1 MAPIAPITLRARLAA
16 FALAAFAAVAVGTP
30 LAHAAPQ
37 IVAVVPSNGEVE
49 LVCDGARCSAE
60 FSTICLQQSRSTPSP
75 GTPYV
80 IHRPDRTAVAVTGY
94 RAGGGTMALAS
105 GVLDVASL
113 RGPIAFRFSVPAAF
127 LKTHGL
133 DRLTVNIES
142 LAMLVPVAETGD
154 SKPQTGADVTQA
166 SEQLKTTGAYWVELN
181 PEKMAMA
188 RLTNRVINRL
198 PARGTISEAANQSL
212 WESAVAPEKELSE
225 DALDWARRYVDY
237 CWESPLSA
245 GRFSMRRCLWTV
257 HDSYMHD
264 LNVKYWNNQK
274 PQS

>member
-1 MAPIAPITLRARLAA
+1 MAPITLRARLAV
-16 FALAAFAAVAVGTP
+16 FALAAFAAVAVSTP

-37 IVAVVPSNGEVE
+37 IVAVVPSYGEVE
-49 LVCDGARCSAE
+49 LVCDGTRCSAE
-60 FSTICLQQSRSTPSP
+60 FSTICLQQSRSTPGP

-80 IHRPDRTAVAVTGY
+80 IHRPDRAAVVVTGH

-113 RGPIAFRFSVPAAF
+113 RGSIAFRFSVPAAF
-127 LKTHGL
+127 PKTHGL
-133 DRLTVNIES
+133 ERLTVNIQS

-154 SKPQTGADVTQA
+154 SKPQTAGDVTLA
-166 SEQLKTTGAYWVELN
+166 LGQLKTTGAYWVEMN

-198 PARGTISEAANQSL
+198 PARGTISEAASQSL
-212 WESAVAPEKELSE
+212 WENAVAPEKDWSE

-237 CWESPLSA
+237 CWESTRST
-245 GRFSMRRCLWTV
+245 GRFSMRRCLGTA

-264 LNVKYWNNQK
+264 LNVKYWNTQK

>member
-37 IVAVVPSNGEVE
+37 IVAVVPSNGDVE

-60 FSTICLQQSRSTPSP
+60 FSTICLQQSRSTPAP

-80 IHRPDRTAVAVTGY
+80 IHRPDRAAVALTGH

-105 GVLDVASL
+105 GLLDVASL

-133 DRLTVNIES
+133 DRLTVKVGS

-154 SKPQTGADVTQA
+154 AKPQTADDMTLA
-166 SEQLKTTGAYWVELN
+166 SGQLKTTGAYWVEMN

-198 PARGTISEAANQSL
+198 PARGSISEAASQAL
-212 WESAVAPEKELSE
+212 WESAVAPEKELSV
-225 DALDWARRYVDY
+225 DAQDWARRYVDY
-237 CWESPLSA
+237 CRESALSS
-245 GRFSMRRCLWTV
+245 GHFPMRRCLWTA

-264 LNVKYWNNQK
+264 LNVKYWNTLK